1 MDYVKA
7 AAAKKYKGPLYL
19 NVPKAIKGLQ
29 DGSIEFTELEN
40 KAIIQTALEN
50 YNSVE
55 DKKREY
61 ALNVIDSLAKSGIKF
76 KDIKLVKK
84 P

>member
-7 AAAKKYKGPLYL
+7 AAAKKFGKMSYL
-19 NVPKAIKGLQ
+19 TVPKTIKGLQ
-29 DGSIEFTELEN
+29 DGTIEFTELEN

-55 DKKREY
+55 KTKREY